1 MKLIVL
7 ALSLIALR
15 TSAFAPVEIGSG
27 SSIRTNV
34 QALCLV
40 PSQGCQLAAASA
52 AALAKLEEEREEMKE
67 STITS
72 RSTSSS
78 SDSSA
83 QNLRPSDATREFV
96 SRLFHLPPFAS
107 KSQATEQF
115 ASDRKAPNDK
125 NHYHDDVV
133 LYPIVGFQYV
143 KLQDGSTRGIPTM
156 NLSPEKAA
164 CNFSA
169 KRMSEEQ
176 PLHGWFSECCMLGN
190 LFATDDEYCGNAR
203 FLELEERKKNSI

>member
-1 MKLIVL
+1 MKLIVF

-27 SSIRTNV
+27 PSIQTNV
-34 QALCLV
+34 QALYLV

-52 AALAKLEEEREEMKE
+52 AALAKQEEERQEMKE

-72 RSTSSS
+72 RTTI

-83 QNLRPSDATREFV
+83 QNLHPSDATREFV

-115 ASDRKAPNDK
+115 ASDMKVLNDK
-125 NHYHDDVV
+125 NHDHDDVV

-190 LFATDDEYCGNAR
+190 LYATDDEYCGNTR
-203 FLELEERKKNSI
+203 FLEL